1 MGIPLKRIPS
11 HDLSLWMSKQE
22 PLMSKELESQMLMV
36 KQDLRHLLC
45 SCCGLESEDEQQP
58 DETKSFLGQDSISR
72 FPEMIC
78 EQ

>member
-1 MGIPLKRIPS
+1 
-11 HDLSLWMSKQE
+11 
-22 PLMSKELESQMLMV
+22 MSKELESEMLMA
-36 KQDLRHLLC
+36 KQDLQHPLY
-45 SCCGLESEDEQQP
+45 SCGLESEDEQQP